1 MTKTYSLRN
10 PCKKGKKKQ
19 QFPKPIMISFDN
31 AFFNIIIA
39 LETCIKKPIAKNNL
53 SKNLK
58 KKMFK
63 IIIIKKKQ
71 K

>member
-1 MTKTYSLRN
+1 
-10 PCKKGKKKQ
+10 
-19 QFPKPIMISFDN
+19 MISFDN